1 MNEINKKYLK
11 PFVLL
16 LSFTLF
22 LNMISP
28 SIALA
33 QTTTSELQKP
43 IENTQYEENEFEV
56 QPMLLGLVARIVI
69 QGGSRLLKVF
79 RGNSLVITHKLIIH
93 SGKQGKHI
101 IGHSNFIVGRSI
113 LRADAN
119 ALLKSHAGKGKM
131 INENKERVNFGKT
144 IGDYYNSTT
153 KHYEPT
159 KQGIIHYSKTG
170 AHIVPA
176 AP

>member
-1 MNEINKKYLK
+1 MIRISKKYLK

-33 QTTTSELQKP
+33 QTTASDQKP
-43 IENTQYEENEFEV
+43 IENLQYDENGFEV
-56 QPMLLGLVARIVI
+56 QPMFLGLIARVVI

-79 RGNSLVITHKLIIH
+79 RGNSLVTTHKLIIH

-101 IGHSNFIVGRSI
+101 IGHSNFIPGRSV

-119 ALLKSHAGKGKM
+119 ALLKSYAGKGKM
-131 INENKERVNFGKT
+131 INENKERVDLGKS
-144 IGDYYNSTT
+144 IGDYYNPTT
-153 KHYEPT
+153 KHYHPT
-159 KQGIIHYSKTG
+159 NQGIIHYSKTG
-170 AHIVPA
+170 AYIVPA